1 MTKCIAVLKK
11 CKAMIN
17 SKNNENILGDEGG
30 GDQSGYEGLWLSWKH
45 FILKWC
51 GRYMGICSV
60 ILNTFCILKWCV
72 VLLKIKCIGVHT
84 DTYIYHCC

>member
-60 ILNTFCILKWCV
+60 ILNTFCILKSESESEVSQSCPT
-72 VLLKIKCIGVHT
+72 L
-84 DTYIYHCC
+84 